1 LGAEMEKNCV
11 ALTLAWAVR
20 FWISVLALSLALE
33 DGRCYSLRPTETTHC
48 GQGLARDDIGL

>member
-1 LGAEMEKNCV
+1 MEKNCV